1 MGFLCSISFA
11 TRALGLFG
19 WQFLTKR
26 LLIST
31 STLLIIGAGFV
42 QVFGWKK
49 QKKTH
54 IFEKG
59 QKYGKIGLLDTV
71 HRKLEAELNRL
82 VSNY

>member
-49 QKKTH
+49 QENTCLKKA
-54 IFEKG
+54 K
-59 QKYGKIGLLDTV
+59 KYGKIGLLDTV
-71 HRKLEAELNRL
+71 HSKLEAELNRL